1 MPSFA
6 HQEINQDSGSKRT
19 PPVPPI
25 PLEIKQISERL
36 VKIKNENSA
45 EDASANEIIRR
56 MKALRAD
63 LQDTLGSCHKTM
75 ETSSHC
81 LEDYF
86 RHIAPAQLFQ
96 HVSARFS
103 HFDKDHDGSLDR
115 DEVREAMAEMGQ
127 RPTEQELDEFFA
139 LFDKVR
145 TSDWCLCV
153 CLCVKM
159 MVCPQHCLP
168 LPFFPFPLSLL
179 PFFSPLRPPLIHDTR
194 SSLSRCPPSLGPP
207 TSRSCSRSCTLTVLT
222 HPAGHERTHQSWGV
236 R

>member
-86 RHIAPAQLFQ
+86 RHIAPAQVKGNSLQPFQ
-96 HVSARFS
+96 LLGFALV
-103 HFDKDHDGSLDR
+103 GSLHNLDR
-115 DEVREAMAEMGQ
+115 TNEG
-127 RPTEQELDEFFA
+127 
-139 LFDKVR
+139 
-145 TSDWCLCV
+145 
-153 CLCVKM
+153 
-159 MVCPQHCLP
+159 
-168 LPFFPFPLSLL
+168 
-179 PFFSPLRPPLIHDTR
+179 
-194 SSLSRCPPSLGPP
+194 
-207 TSRSCSRSCTLTVLT
+207 
-222 HPAGHERTHQSWGV
+222 
-236 R
+236 

>member
-139 LFDKVR
+139 LFDKDMNGRINLGEFDKMVR
-145 TSDWCLCV
+145 CKLGII
-153 CLCVKM
+153 K
-159 MVCPQHCLP
+159 P
-168 LPFFPFPLSLL
+168 
-179 PFFSPLRPPLIHDTR
+179 
-194 SSLSRCPPSLGPP
+194 SSLKGIPEEEGAALGDRKIK
-207 TSRSCSRSCTLTVLT
+207 T
-222 HPAGHERTHQSWGV
+222 GW
-236 R
+236 